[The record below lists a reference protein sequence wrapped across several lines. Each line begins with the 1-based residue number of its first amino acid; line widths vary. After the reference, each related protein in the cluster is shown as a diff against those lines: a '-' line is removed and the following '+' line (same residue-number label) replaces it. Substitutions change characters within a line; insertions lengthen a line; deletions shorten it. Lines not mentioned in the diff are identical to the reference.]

1 MVRRLAA
8 VRRHWLFV
16 LIMTLGAALRA
27 LAWAAYQPA
36 LFYSDSVNYLAN
48 TFRIP
53 NEAWHPPGYPIFL
66 DALLSGH
73 HLAVVGAVQHLLVLA
88 DGVAIYL
95 VLLRLGCSRV
105 AATLAATPLLLDA
118 YQVQIEQYVLS
129 EALFETLLTA
139 AVVIAMWPSRDGVR
153 RVDPWRATAVALL
166 IGLSVLVRLDALGL
180 ALPLGL
186 WLLWTG
192 WREHSWRMFVPIVAG
207 IVGFALPVAVLLGL
221 RGVGTNGKHINGMS
235 PIWLY
240 SRVAPIANCPHDDLP
255 ARLQQLCP
263 VEPLGHR
270 PGPIYYQD
278 YGGAPEW
285 VFLRAHT
292 GDTQALEDFA
302 SHVIEHQPLGYA
314 RAVLVDFAQQF
325 RPTRAQ
331 NPNGPEV
338 KSWQFRLTLTP
349 VDSTKPVPQKVVDDY
364 GSGRARLNLGLARM
378 LRHYQHYGYLPG
390 PVVALLLA
398 FGAGVLAVR
407 RRHPL
412 APVLLL
418 VLGSAVMAVLDAT
431 ATVLFSWRYVL
442 PTLFLYPPAAAL
454 AWVMLRT
461 PVHAGAHDSRRDH

>member
-1 MVRRLAA
+1 
-8 VRRHWLFV
+8 
-16 LIMTLGAALRA
+16 
-27 LAWAAYQPA
+27 
-36 LFYSDSVNYLAN
+36 
-48 TFRIP
+48 
-53 NEAWHPPGYPIFL
+53 
-66 DALLSGH
+66 
-73 HLAVVGAVQHLLVLA
+73 
-88 DGVAIYL
+88 
-95 VLLRLGCSRV
+95 
-105 AATLAATPLLLDA
+105 LAATPLLLDA

-139 AVVIAMWPSRDGVR
+139 SVVIAFWPARDGVR
-153 RVDPWRATAVALL
+153 KVGPWRATAVAFL

-186 WLLWTG
+186 WLAWTA
-192 WREHSWRMFVPIVAG
+192 WREHSWRVFVPIVAG
-207 IVGFALPVAVLLGL
+207 VVGFALPVAVLLGL

-255 ARLQQLCP
+255 ARLESLCP
-263 VEPLGHR
+263 TEPLGHR
-270 PGPIYYQD
+270 PGPIFYQD
-278 YGGAPEW
+278 NGGEPEW
-285 VFLRAHT
+285 LFLDAHP

-302 SHVIEHQPLGYA
+302 RHVIEHQPLDYTG
-314 RAVLVDFAQQF
+314 AVLADFAQQF

-338 KSWQFRLTLTP
+338 VSWQFRLTLKP
-349 VDSTKPVPQKVVDDY
+349 VDKTKPVPQKLVDQY
-364 GSGRARLNLGLARM
+364 GTGRARINVGLARV

-390 PVVALLLA
+390 PVVALLLV

-412 APVLLL
+412 APALLL
-418 VLGSAVMAVLDAT
+418 VLGSAVMTVLVAT

-442 PTLFLYPPAAAL
+442 PTLFLYPPAVAV

-461 PVHAGAHDSRRDH
+461 PVHAGTHDASRQQREVAAAEAG